1 MPDASALEEFGLEVE
16 HENHA
21 LVTNAGS
28 SAASSNSNS
37 HQFASFSN
45 RKQPISPS
53 KDQLSLLAST
63 NVKYTKLRINATQ
76 KRGVLKWSFLV
87 IIIAAII
94 VFFNIEQEEMIDEA
108 ITPEDTE
115 AKPDHKTYH
124 LLRPKIKAQ
133 DDVAPVIVD
142 DKREKEDHN
151 ELLEQSQ
158 PAEDNDPD
166 NNDTE
171 EKNEEITTDEP
182 ADNENETVETLE
194 QSAPDEDEH
203 DTIMSEEKP
212 SVEGSFT
219 LDRLKATREAA
230 QNLVSMLENYYNGAD
245 QSKNMMLESWLVPW
259 NFDPQTNDTDKIL
272 MKDKIVDTMARA
284 LVTNDQKEF
293 IIGSIGS
300 SVAAGHDNC
309 NFDSYERQM
318 EQTFG
323 PVWEAAGMELVCQ
336 NAGEGG
342 GCGDDF
348 ANQVFCIKQNVSP
361 NIDIAHYTWTYFE
374 VGSDND
380 KVLEARESLVRWAQ
394 MLPRQPPVHVFNTF
408 ELPGKP
414 YMPADTD
421 AGGTMMEYE
430 LARYYAKYGYNA
442 FYMRSGY
449 AKGGY
454 DYTTAFKENELNHFE
469 ANHIGDGYHN
479 VTRYGE
485 NEEDPNRKAS
495 LGVVMRN
502 WHPGPLAFQFVAD
515 TFSYLYAKS
524 MLEAL
529 DRIEGEIN
537 NGKDPLDTWSAK
549 KRKTMLKTSLPKPKV
564 CDPLYCTVDEA
575 PGCINYERPTYGW
588 WGAKVEDPND
598 NFNPH
603 KGEVQNW
610 ELWLDGQEMDLW
622 HGVPKQDQAFFEDRD
637 DKEVCRHL
645 DGCGAISATSKDSGS
660 VVFRLP
666 KQEVGLVVLCGCCGK
681 DIATEM
687 FLNNPDIEVRYNGK
701 LLDPASWDIWPNG
714 KCVRL
719 LKKFGAASAAAA
731 TTGHNYLAVKVL
743 ENIKEPVRISHLIT
757 L

>member
-1 MPDASALEEFGLEVE
+1 MANDNHVYNRVHLDDDDIDSESIELVQGRRGHRTLGSDRYEESTSSSSSTIIRWVIISLLMAGMYVLGTKDFLGMKDGKPSEALKHPEG
-16 HENHA
+16 HENNNFG
-21 LVTNAGS
+21 T
-28 SAASSNSNS
+28 
-37 HQFASFSN
+37 SF
-45 RKQPISPS
+45 
-53 KDQLSLLAST
+53 
-63 NVKYTKLRINATQ
+63 
-76 KRGVLKWSFLV
+76 
-87 IIIAAII
+87 
-94 VFFNIEQEEMIDEA
+94 
-108 ITPEDTE
+108 
-115 AKPDHKTYH
+115 
-124 LLRPKIKAQ
+124 
-133 DDVAPVIVD
+133 
-142 DKREKEDHN
+142 
-151 ELLEQSQ
+151 
-158 PAEDNDPD
+158 
-166 NNDTE
+166 
-171 EKNEEITTDEP
+171 
-182 ADNENETVETLE
+182 TLE
-194 QSAPDEDEH
+194 QVQNTRKAAL
-203 DTIMSEEKP
+203 
-212 SVEGSFT
+212 T
-219 LDRLKATREAA
+219 LIT
-230 QNLVSMLENYYNGAD
+230 MLQEYYGGKHQAER
-245 QSKNMMLESWLVPW
+245 MMLQSWLNPW
-259 NFDPQTNDTDKIL
+259 NFENVTGNTG
-272 MKDKIVDTMARA
+272 MVDKIVDTMARA

-293 IIGSIGS
+293 IIGTIGS

-318 EQTFG
+318 ERTFG
-323 PVWEAAGMELVCQ
+323 PVWEAAGMKLVCQ

-374 VGSDND
+374 VGNEHA
-380 KVLEARESLVRWAQ
+380 LEARETLVRWAQ

-421 AGGTMMEYE
+421 AGGSMMEYD

-454 DYTTAFKENELNHFE
+454 DYTTAFKEHEVNHFVGG
-469 ANHIGDGYHN
+469 HVGDGYHN

-529 DRIEGEIN
+529 DRIEAEIN
-537 NGKDPLDTWSAK
+537 NGRDPLETWSAK
-549 KRKTMLKTSLPKPKV
+549 KRKIMLKTSLPEPKL

-603 KGEVQNW
+603 KGELQNW
-610 ELWLDGQEMDLW
+610 KPWLDGQEKDLW
-622 HGVPKQDQAFFEDRD
+622 HGVPKQDQAFFADRD

-666 KQEVGLVVLCGCCGK
+666 KQEVGLVVVCGCCGK
-681 DIATEM
+681 DIATNM
-687 FLNNPDIEVRYNGK
+687 FLNNTDIEMRYNGQ
-701 LLDPASWDIWPNG
+701 LLDPSTWDIWPNG

-719 LKKFGAASAAAA
+719 LKKFGAASSAAA
-731 TTGHNYLAVKVL
+731 TTGHNYLSVKVL
-743 ENIKEPVRISHLIT
+743 ENITAPVRISHLIT